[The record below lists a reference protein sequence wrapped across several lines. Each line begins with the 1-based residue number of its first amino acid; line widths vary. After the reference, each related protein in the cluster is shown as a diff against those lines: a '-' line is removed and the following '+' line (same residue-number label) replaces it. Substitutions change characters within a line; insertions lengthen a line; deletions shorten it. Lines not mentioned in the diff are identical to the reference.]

1 MYFRFCQLYPT
12 DHLTVLEK
20 WLKKSRFREIT
31 ITMTP
36 AAKIRFVK
44 NRIEDKVAISPKGP
58 IVFGISNIYS
68 QTFNIF
74 SDEQY
79 SILLKL
85 EEEGYIK
92 SLVPVAK
99 YKVKFEM
106 TGKPL
111 DPFGIIAM
119 NAAKGKKPARVAVK
133 DTLLMTKNLEPDFEV
148 SGLASYSDGTIRY
161 KDTIVPLRGQLKDL
175 CRMFMRNPK
184 RILTREDIKENI
196 IAADK
201 RKSIPKITISK
212 YVSEL
217 RNSLKVHF
225 KKDVIYSQKDEGWY
239 FDPNKKS

>member
-1 MYFRFCQLYPT
+1 MYFWFCQSYPT
-12 DHLTVLEK
+12 DRLTILEK

-44 NRIEDKVAISPKGP
+44 NRIEDQVAISPKGP
-58 IVFGISNIYS
+58 IAFSISDIYAK
-68 QTFNIF
+68 TFNIF

-92 SLVPVAK
+92 SLVPIAK

-106 TGKPL
+106 TDKPL

-119 NAAKGKKPARVAVK
+119 NAAKGKKPARVAIK
-133 DTLLMTKNLEPDFEV
+133 DTLLMTKNLEPELEV
-148 SGLASYSDGTIRY
+148 IGLASYSDGTIRY
-161 KDTIVPLRGQLKDL
+161 KDVILPLRGQIKDL

-184 RILTREDIKENI
+184 RLLTRDDIKENI

-201 RKSIPKITISK
+201 RKAVSKTTISK

>member
-1 MYFRFCQLYPT
+1 
-12 DHLTVLEK
+12 
-20 WLKKSRFREIT
+20 
-31 ITMTP
+31 MTP

-44 NRIEDKVAISPKGP
+44 NRIEDKVALSPNGP

-111 DPFGIIAM
+111 DPFGIITM
-119 NAAKGKKPARVAVK
+119 NAAKGKKPTRVAIK
-133 DTLLMTKNLEPDFEV
+133 DTLLMTKNLELDFEV

-161 KDTIVPLRGQLKDL
+161 KDVIIPLRGQIKDL

-201 RKSIPKITISK
+201 RKSVPKITISK

>member
-1 MYFRFCQLYPT
+1 MYFKFCQLYPT
-12 DHLTVLEK
+12 DHLTILEK

-119 NAAKGKKPARVAVK
+119 NAGKGKKPARVSVK
-133 DTLLMTKNLEPDFEV
+133 DTLLMTKNLEPDVEIA
-148 SGLASYSDGTIRY
+148 GLASYSDGTIRY
-161 KDTIVPLRGQLKDL
+161 KDTIVPLRGQIKDL

-184 RILTREDIKENI
+184 RLLTREDIKENI

-212 YVSEL
+212 YISEL

>member
-1 MYFRFCQLYPT
+1 
-12 DHLTVLEK
+12 
-20 WLKKSRFREIT
+20 
-31 ITMTP
+31 MTS

-44 NRIEDKVAISPKGP
+44 NRIEDQVAISPKGP
-58 IVFGISNIYS
+58 IAFSISDIYAK
-68 QTFNIF
+68 TFNIF

-92 SLVPVAK
+92 SLVPIAK

-106 TGKPL
+106 TDKPL

-119 NAAKGKKPARVAVK
+119 NASKGKKPAKVATK
-133 DTLLMTKNLEPDFEV
+133 DTLLMTKNLELELEV
-148 SGLASYSDGTIRY
+148 GGLASYSDGTIRY
-161 KDTIVPLRGQLKDL
+161 KDVVVPLRGQIKDL

-184 RILTREDIKENI
+184 RLLTREDIKENI
-196 IAADK
+196 IDADK
-201 RKSIPKITISK
+201 RKTVSKTTISK

>member
-1 MYFRFCQLYPT
+1 MISKICQLYPT
-12 DHLTVLEK
+12 DYFTILEK

-36 AAKIRFVK
+36 AAKIRFIK

-58 IVFGISNIYS
+58 ISFGISDIYAK
-68 QTFNIF
+68 TFNIF

-85 EEEGYIK
+85 EEEGYLK
-92 SLVPVAK
+92 HLVPVAK

-119 NAAKGKKPARVAVK
+119 NAGKSKPHMPLATK
-133 DTLLMTKNLEPDFEV
+133 DTLLMTKDLKPEFEV
-148 SGLASYSDGTIRY
+148 RGLASYSDGTIRY
-161 KDTIVPLRGQLKDL
+161 KDTIVPLRGQIKDL

-184 RILTREDIKENI
+184 RLLTREDIKENI

-201 RKSIPKITISK
+201 RKSVPKITISK

-239 FDPNKKS
+239 FDPNQKS

>member
-1 MYFRFCQLYPT
+1 
-12 DHLTVLEK
+12 
-20 WLKKSRFREIT
+20 
-31 ITMTP
+31 MTP
-36 AAKIRFVK
+36 QVKIWFMK
-44 NRIEDKVAISPKGP
+44 NRIGDKVAISPRGP
-58 IVFGISNIYS
+58 IVFSINDIFGKNFSL
-68 QTFNIF
+68 F

-85 EEEGYIK
+85 EEDGYIK
-92 SLVPVAK
+92 YLIPVAK
-99 YKVKFEM
+99 NKVQFEM
-106 TGKPL
+106 TDMHL
-111 DPFGIIAM
+111 DPFGLKAK
-119 NAAKGKKPARVAVK
+119 NAAKGKAPKPVAIK
-133 DTLLMTKNLEPDFEV
+133 DSLLMTKELKADFEV

-161 KDTIVPLRGQLKDL
+161 KDVIVPLRGQIKDL

-184 RILTREDIKENI
+184 RLLTREDIKENI

-201 RKSIPKITISK
+201 RKVVSKMTISK

>member
-1 MYFRFCQLYPT
+1 MYFRFCQLYPM
-12 DHLTVLEK
+12 DRLTILEK

-111 DPFGIIAM
+111 DPFGITAM
-119 NAAKGKKPARVAVK
+119 NAANGKMPAKNDKYATLSEQLDEIGKMFGGWRKGLEKK
-133 DTLLMTKNLEPDFEV
+133 T
-148 SGLASYSDGTIRY
+148 
-161 KDTIVPLRGQLKDL
+161 PLGK
-175 CRMFMRNPK
+175 
-184 RILTREDIKENI
+184 
-196 IAADK
+196 
-201 RKSIPKITISK
+201 
-212 YVSEL
+212 
-217 RNSLKVHF
+217 
-225 KKDVIYSQKDEGWY
+225 
-239 FDPNKKS
+239 

>member
-1 MYFRFCQLYPT
+1 
-12 DHLTVLEK
+12 
-20 WLKKSRFREIT
+20 
-31 ITMTP
+31 MTP

-44 NRIEDKVAISPKGP
+44 NRIEDKIALSPKGP
-58 IVFGISNIYS
+58 IAFGISDIYAK
-68 QTFNIF
+68 TFNIF

-92 SLVPVAK
+92 CLVPIAK

-106 TGKPL
+106 TDKPL
-111 DPFGIIAM
+111 DPFGLIAM
-119 NAAKGKKPARVAVK
+119 NAGKTKKSARAVVK
-133 DTLLMTKNLEPDFEV
+133 DTLLMTKELKPDFEV

-161 KDTIVPLRGQLKDL
+161 KDKIVSLRGQLKDL

-184 RILTREDIKENI
+184 RLLTREDIKENI